1 MERKAREFIVAF
13 ILSASDPH
21 AFVPLVFRLPT
32 ISLCTKQSRFV
43 DHLSSFA
50 LGQLPF
56 YLSGRPH
63 VCHVPTLFAVRQP
76 LVLSS
81 SFFILEHCSSLNA
94 LLFSHTTV
102 ATEPPD

>member
-43 DHLSSFA
+43 DHLSFWLSVNCLFTFLAARMFA
-50 LGQLPF
+50 MC
-56 YLSGRPH
+56 R
-63 VCHVPTLFAVRQP
+63 
-76 LVLSS
+76 LSS
-81 SFFILEHCSSLNA
+81 LSDSRWF
-94 LLFSHTTV
+94 
-102 ATEPPD
+102 